1 MAGGSQYFQPI
12 ARVPSMKATMA
23 SLFLVSFLAVGCKS
37 DDKKGGDDLM
47 PDGLMMSSD
56 SAACKQ
62 AMKCCE
68 AMVRDEKPAA
78 GIEDMNISCSGVAL
92 ATTDDEC
99 GQFKDGYVAAFTY
112 QEKETP
118 ADCK

>member
-1 MAGGSQYFQPI
+1 
-12 ARVPSMKATMA
+12 MKATMA
-23 SLFLVSFLAVGCKS
+23 SVFLISLFALGCKS
-37 DDKKGGDDLM
+37 DGKDDM
-47 PDGLMMSSD
+47 PDGLLMSSE

-99 GQFKDGYVAAFTY
+99 GQFKAGYVAVFESR
-112 QEKETP
+112 EKALP